1 MEFNQEFAS
10 YHRKLLGG
18 EFEDFVGS
26 LRFKPKSA
34 IRVNTLKTSVERVE
48 KVLYENKIEHGK
60 VPWCSEGLWVDSD
73 VLNLVEHQLGFYYI
87 QDAVSM
93 AVSLAL
99 EPKPGESV
107 LDLCAA
113 PGSKATHL
121 AALMQ
126 NKGCLLANE
135 QDYRRIRALVYN
147 IQRCG
152 VSNAIVTK
160 QDGVKFDQFS
170 EKFDRIL
177 LDVPCSDVG
186 RAMSNREVVRDWSKG
201 KVIRLSALQKRL
213 ALAAYNCLK
222 EDGIMVYSTCTTSL
236 EENEQVVE
244 HILHECK
251 DARLE
256 RIKFNGLQSK
266 KGLTDK
272 TYDCLRILPHYNNSG
287 GYFVAKIRRCAPIK
301 NK

>member
-1 MEFNQEFAS
+1 MIYNREFEF
-10 YHRKLLGG
+10 YHQKLLGR
-18 EFEDFVGS
+18 EFEEFVDS

-34 IRVNTLKTSVERVE
+34 IRVNTLKAGVERVE
-48 KVLYENKIEHGK
+48 KVLYENRIEYARI
-60 VPWCSEGLWVDSD
+60 PWCPEGLWVDLEPSS
-73 VLNLVEHQLGFYYI
+73 LVEHQLGFYYI

-99 EPKPGESV
+99 DPKPGEEV

-113 PGSKATHL
+113 PGSKTTHL

-126 NKGCLLANE
+126 NEGCLLANE

-152 VSNAIVTK
+152 VSNAVITR
-160 QDGVKFDQFS
+160 QDGVKFDQFGV
-170 EKFDRIL
+170 KFDKIL

-186 RAMSNREVVRDWSKG
+186 RAMSSRDVIRDWSKG

-213 ALAAYNCLK
+213 AVAAYNCLK
-222 EDGIMVYSTCTTSL
+222 EEGVLVYSTCTTSI

-244 HILHECK
+244 HILDSCK
-251 DARLE
+251 NARLE
-256 RIKFNGLQSK
+256 RIKLSGLQSK

-272 TYDCLRILPHYNNSG
+272 TFDCLRILPHYNNTG
-287 GYFVAKIRRCAPIK
+287 GYFIAKIRKCAPFK